1 MHYIILRAHLL
12 GELGRAPLGRA
23 HLGAAHAG
31 VGYLSVVR
39 SEKREE
45 REERETRRTLAT
57 TGVVSSVLQTTV
69 ECNALYLL
77 HHSNIVVT
85 TEECP

>member
-1 MHYIILRAHLL
+1 MHYITLRAHLL

-45 REERETRRTLAT
+45 RERETRRTLAT
-57 TGVVSSVLQTTV
+57 TAVVSSVLQTTV